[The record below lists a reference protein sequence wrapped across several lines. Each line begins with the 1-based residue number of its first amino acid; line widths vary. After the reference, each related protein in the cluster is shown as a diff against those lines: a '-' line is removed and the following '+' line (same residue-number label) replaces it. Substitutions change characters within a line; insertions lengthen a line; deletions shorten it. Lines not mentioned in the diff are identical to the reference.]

1 MTPWE
6 WAGRHTRCGAC
17 ADTVGAEVTKAV
29 PPTARARQFLVA
41 ILGRPG
47 AALPPGPVAG
57 DRLALL
63 VIRSR
68 SCPTGPAFV
77 GTTQVTKL
85 DDGVP
90 RLRHRV
96 NAPEGHAVP
105 LRSFAPPL
113 GVSTAW
119 TDARLT
125 ALAGTCVRLTERE
138 LARVE
143 EALLERAHEFGPPPK
158 RPQHTRPR
166 TPGRRAL
173 IAGRAAA
180 TGSRK

>member
-1 MTPWE
+1 MPS
-6 WAGRHTRCGAC
+6 
-17 ADTVGAEVTKAV
+17 TV
-29 PPTARARQFLVA
+29 RARQFLVA
-41 ILGRPG
+41 VLGRPG
-47 AALPPGPVAG
+47 AALPPGPTAG

-63 VIRSR
+63 VIGSR
-68 SCPTGPAFV
+68 SYPAGPAFV

-96 NAPEGHAVP
+96 NAPDGHAVP
-105 LRSFAPPL
+105 LRSFVPPL
-113 GVSTAW
+113 AASTGW
-119 TDARLT
+119 TDARLS